1 MAEKSG
7 RKIIC
12 NNKKAFHDYFVNE
25 RYEAGLQL
33 FGTEVKSVRQGSVNL
48 KDSFC
53 RIDKGELFA
62 YGIRISPYEK
72 GNVFNRDPL
81 RPKKLLMHRKEIN
94 KLFGLVSQKGFTLI
108 PLSMYFTKSLVKIEL
123 GLCTGKKDYD
133 KREDAAR
140 KDDAREIDKVMKARN
155 RYDF

>member
-12 NNKKAFHDYFVNE
+12 NNKKAYHDYFVNE

>member
-140 KDDAREIDKVMKARN
+140 RDDAREIDKVMKARN

>member
-12 NNKKAFHDYFVNE
+12 SNKKAFHDYFVNE

-123 GLCTGKKDYD
+123 GLCTGKKDYE

-140 KDDAREIDKVMKARN
+140 KDDEREIDKVMKARN

>member
-33 FGTEVKSVRQGSVNL
+33 FGTEVKSVRQGPVNL